1 MPSTSENGQTGGAPA
16 GTLVDVNLDQDACYQ
31 ALLAR
36 DPRFDGVFF
45 TGVSTTGIYCRPVCR
60 ARTPRRTS
68 CTFYRTGAEAE
79 KAGYR
84 ACLRCRPELAP
95 GNSSVDAV
103 SHLVARAV
111 AHIEAGAFNERT
123 VDQLAGSLGVTDRHL
138 RRAMESELGITPVE
152 LAQSRRIALAKQLL
166 HDTSLDL
173 AQVAFASGFSS
184 VRRFNALFH
193 ARFGRPPSE
202 VRRSIVA
209 PARRGTAG
217 DSVALVLDYRPPLG
231 WDGLLGFLGAR
242 AIPGVERVTGG
253 MYERTVRIGERSGT
267 VAVRPHGRRNA
278 LTAIVSPGLTGALMP
293 IAARL
298 RALFDLD
305 ANPVTIGRQLARD
318 PLLAG
323 SVRAHPGLRVPGA
336 FDPFEMSVRAVLGQ
350 QVSVRAA
357 TTLAGRLA
365 RAFGSSLA
373 FAGPPAGDL
382 APSLVFPAAP
392 RLAALT
398 TEDIAAIGLPR
409 ARAASLGALA
419 RASASGT
426 LDLAPGQPPRELVA
440 RLEALPGLGPWS
452 AEYIAMR
459 ALGDPDAFPAGD
471 LGVRKALGGCSP
483 ARARDLAAAW
493 SPWRSYAVMHL
504 WTRLSEGNPR

>member
-1 MPSTSENGQTGGAPA
+1 M
-16 GTLVDVNLDQDACYQ
+16 NLDPDACYQ
-31 ALLAR
+31 ALLAH

-95 GNSSVDAV
+95 GHSSVDAV

-111 AHIEAGAFNERT
+111 AQIEAGALNERT

-184 VRRFNALFH
+184 VRRFNALFR
-193 ARFGRPPSE
+193 ARFGRAPSE
-202 VRRSIVA
+202 VRRSIAA
-209 PARRGTAG
+209 PARGGTAG
-217 DSVALVLDYRPPLG
+217 DSVALVLDYRPPLD
-231 WDGLLGFLGAR
+231 WDGLLAFLGAR
-242 AIPGVERVTGG
+242 AIPGVERITGG
-253 MYERTVRIGERSGT
+253 VYERTVRIGERTGT

-278 LTAIVSPGLTGALMP
+278 LTAIVSPGLMGALMP

-305 ANPVTIGRQLARD
+305 ADPVTVGRQLARD

-323 SVRAHPGLRVPGA
+323 SVRAHPGMRVPGA

-365 RAFGSSLA
+365 RAFGAPLDGAATRAAGRIGDRSA
-373 FAGPPAGDL
+373 VTGPPSAEL
-382 APSLVFPAAP
+382 ALWLVFPAAP
-392 RLAALT
+392 RLAALA
-398 TEDIAAIGLPR
+398 TEELAAIGLPR

-419 RASASGT
+419 AACASGT
-426 LDLAPGQPPRELVA
+426 LDLAPGQPPRGLVA
-440 RLEALPGLGPWS
+440 RLEALPGFGPWS

-483 ARARDLAAAW
+483 SRARDRAAAW

-504 WTRLSEGNPR
+504 WIRLSEGASR